1 MKQQVLTLLI
11 PLLLTACEQAEES
24 GHEAVRDITGSHLIQ
39 QGKQVQ
45 QQLHD
50 IDQQQQGRFKQLDQ
64 Q

>member
-1 MKQQVLTLLI
+1 MKRLLLTLLI
-11 PLLLTACEQAEES
+11 PLLLSACEQAGES
-24 GHEAVRDITGSHLIQ
+24 GHEAAREITGSNLIQ

-50 IDQQQQGRFKQLDQ
+50 IDQQQKEHYKELDQ